1 MYKKWITLFSLIL
14 VYSLSANGVGIVDEI
29 EGITLRL
36 AYSDINV
43 VVDNQVALVTTTQ
56 EFFNNLESPQEINYA
71 FPLPEGASATN
82 LRWYING
89 EWFEAFIAPGSN
101 DTTGGGGGGPDPDPE
116 LTEYLGFNTVRFPIP
131 QVLEADSTLKVELKY
146 VQLLPYEYGDVFFNY
161 PNDYSLIQ
169 TTPLD
174 SLRMEFELFSERSI
188 DSLVSISHPG
198 AILQIG
204 QNYGRIYY
212 SSVLQPAN
220 KDYDFSYQLSADE
233 LGISSMS
240 TFISDSASV
249 ADSIAGGYF
258 LFIVEPD
265 PSTQNIINKVFT
277 IIVDRSGSMSG
288 QKIVQAR
295 DAGDFIINNL
305 NEGDYFNVI
314 TFAGDIT
321 SFKNQHVEF
330 NEQNKNEALS
340 FIDGIIALGSTNISG
355 AFSTAIPQFNWTS
368 DSTANIIIF
377 LTDGEPTTGIT
388 NTEDL
393 LDHIEN
399 LVIQNESM
407 ISIFPFGIGN
417 DVNFPLLNLMGVE
430 NNGITEFLGE
440 DELEER
446 ITEFYLKIRNPVL
459 LNPEMEFSPNVLS
472 EVYPSP
478 LPNLYLGHQLIA
490 SGRYN
495 EPVPVTVTFSG
506 SAFGQQYEYEYQVGL
521 SDTANIQYQFLTK
534 VWAKQKIEYLLVQY
548 YSYPSGSTMAEAI
561 KAQIIDLSIRYGV
574 LTEFTIFTTTIP
586 VELTSFTA
594 TVNAGRVELH
604 WRTSTETNFQGFFV
618 ERRYGNDDWKDIAYI
633 EGHGS
638 TTEPQDYSYTD
649 DLRNIEYRGKI
660 FYRLR
665 QVDFDGSYEYSDI
678 IEIDWTG
685 IVADKF
691 ELSQNYPNPFNPAT
705 TFAFAIPED
714 CAVSL
719 DIYNLVGEKVASVM
733 NENLNA
739 GYHEFSWSA
748 TNLPSGVYFYKI
760 EAKSTNGA
768 NDYSTLKKM
777 IILK

>member
-1 MYKKWITLFSLIL
+1 MYKKWMLLFSLLI
-14 VYSLSANGVGIVDEI
+14 VSTLSANGVAIVDPI
-29 EGITLRL
+29 EGINLRL

-56 EFFNNLESPQEINYA
+56 EFFNNLESTEQISYA
-71 FPLPEGASATN
+71 FPIPEGASATN

-101 DTTGGGGGGPDPDPE
+101 DTTGGGGGGPTPDPN
-116 LTEYLGFNTVRFPIP
+116 LTQYLGFNTVRFPIP
-131 QVLEADSTLKVELKY
+131 QALQADSTLKVELKY
-146 VQLLPYEYGDVFFNY
+146 VQLLEYEYGDVFFNY

-169 TTPLD
+169 TSPLD
-174 SLRMEFELFSERSI
+174 SLKIEFELFSERSI

-220 KDYDFSYQLSADE
+220 QNYTFSYQLSADE
-233 LGISSMS
+233 LGISAMS
-240 TFISDSASV
+240 TFINDPVSIS
-249 ADSIAGGYF
+249 DSIAGGYF

-295 DAGDFIINNL
+295 DAGTFIINNL

-314 TFAGDIT
+314 TFAGDIS
-321 SFKNQHVEF
+321 SFKTQHVEF
-330 NEQNKNEALS
+330 NEQNRSDAVS
-340 FIDGIIALGSTNISG
+340 FIEGITALGSTNISG
-355 AFSTAIPQFNWTS
+355 AFETAIPQFNWTS
-368 DSTANIIIF
+368 DSTANIVIF

-399 LVIQNESM
+399 LVVQNESM
-407 ISIFPFGIGN
+407 ISIFPFGIGA
-417 DVNFPLLNLMGVE
+417 DVNFQLLNLIGAD

-459 LNPEMEFSPNVLS
+459 LNPEMTFTPNVLS

-495 EPVPVTVTFSG
+495 EAVPVNITFSG
-506 SAFGQQYEYEYQVGL
+506 SAFGQQYEYEYQVEL
-521 SDTANIQYQFLTK
+521 SDSANIQYQFLTK
-534 VWAKQKIEYLLVQY
+534 VWAKQKIEYLIVQY
-548 YSYPSGSTMAEAI
+548 YSFPAGSPQAEAL
-561 KAQIIDLSIRYGV
+561 KSQIIALSIRYGV

-594 TVNAGRVELH
+594 TLNAGRVELH
-604 WRTSTETNFQGFFV
+604 WKTSTETNFKGFFV
-618 ERRYGNDDWKDIAYI
+618 ERRIGNSDWKDIGYI

-638 TTEPQDYSYTD
+638 TTEPQEYSYTD
-649 DLRNIEYRGKI
+649 DLRNLEYRGKI

-665 QVDFDGSYEYSDI
+665 QVDFDGTYEYSDVV
-678 IEIDWTG
+678 EIDWSG
-685 IVADKF
+685 IITDRF
-691 ELSQNYPNPFNPAT
+691 ELTQNYPNPFNPST
-705 TFAFAIPED
+705 TFAFAIPEN
-714 CAVSL
+714 CNVTL
-719 DIYNLVGEKVASVM
+719 DIYNLVGEKVANVV
-733 NENLNA
+733 NETLDV
-739 GYHEFSWSA
+739 GYHEFAWSA
-748 TNLPSGVYFYKI
+748 NNLPSGVYFYKI
-760 EAKSTNGA
+760 EAKSTDGS